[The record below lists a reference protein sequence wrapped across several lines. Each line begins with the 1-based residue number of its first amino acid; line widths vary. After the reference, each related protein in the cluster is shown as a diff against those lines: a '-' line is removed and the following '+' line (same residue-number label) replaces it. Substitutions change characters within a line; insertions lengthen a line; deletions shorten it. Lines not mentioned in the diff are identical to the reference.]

1 MLGQLPETSLIGMSP
16 LSLLFSSDEETSR
29 RLSQVLKELELEVEP
44 CPEIFAAV
52 EKLTSRSFDVIVADW
67 DEGLEGTFLLK
78 TSRELKSNRS
88 AFAIAIANSSAS
100 AAARQAGAD
109 LVLSKPIVPE
119 QAKYALLTCDKFL
132 SHMKNWLPRLG
143 FQTADDIPD
152 HTVGNNSR
160 GAPVQPRLVP
170 EPLASQPVQAPQS
183 AVVEGS
189 FPAVPTFP
197 VPENG
202 FLSRSCI
209 QTIFSSDPG
218 PPMSAR
224 TKARHHY
231 RVFLHAA
238 ALGATFLSVGYVFS
252 QPARSEAVAA
262 SVARIYGRALEK
274 TQAWLHTPEDDDEI
288 AGTSQVAQ
296 NAQPNPPRSRLGT
309 SAKIRV
315 TPVGVSS
322 IDESALPTESQ
333 PPLQAATQP
342 PQPGAA
348 NGLLIPESL
357 KVPVE
362 NTTVRNVAARLTPS
376 LLSTLEPVNLP
387 ADFAE
392 KLLLQKVQPSYPE
405 QALQAGLQGPV
416 VLQAWI
422 GRDGTIRDVKLIRGS
437 LLLGQAAYRAVKQW
451 RYKPYFLNGQAVE
464 TETYVTVDFRLP

>member
-1 MLGQLPETSLIGMSP
+1 MSP

-88 AFAIAIANSSAS
+88 AFAIAIANPSAS

-119 QAKYALLTCDKFL
+119 QAKYALLTCDEFL
-132 SHMKNWLPRLG
+132 SRMKGWLPRLG
-143 FQTADDIPD
+143 FQTAEDLPDD
-152 HTVGNNSR
+152 TVGNSSR
-160 GAPVQPRLVP
+160 SAPTHPKLVP
-170 EPLASQPVQAPQS
+170 EPLASHPLQAPRS
-183 AVVEGS
+183 AAPEGS
-189 FPAVPTFP
+189 FPAVPAFP
-197 VPENG
+197 FPENS
-202 FLSRSCI
+202 LLRQSRI
-209 QTIFSSDPG
+209 QTLFSSDLPR
-218 PPMSAR
+218 PISIRPKR
-224 TKARHHY
+224 RHHY
-231 RVFLHAA
+231 RVFLHVA

-252 QPARSEAVAA
+252 QPARSEAVAV
-262 SVARIYGRALEK
+262 SVAKICGRALEK
-274 TQAWLHTPEDDDEI
+274 TQAWLHTPEDDDEM
-288 AGTSQVAQ
+288 AVTSQVAQ
-296 NAQPNPPRSRLGT
+296 STQPNPQRSRGA

-315 TPVGVSS
+315 TPVGASS
-322 IDESALPTESQ
+322 LDETTPSTALQS
-333 PPLQAATQP
+333 PLQAEVRL
-342 PQPGAA
+342 PQPGTA

-362 NTTVRNVAARLTPS
+362 STTVRNVAARLTPS
-376 LLSTLEPVNLP
+376 LLSTLEPINIP

-392 KLLLQKVQPSYPE
+392 KLLLRKVQPNYPA

-422 GRDGTIRDVKLIRGS
+422 GRDGTIRDLKLIRGS

-464 TETYVTVDFRLP
+464 TETYVTIDFRLP